1 MKKGLGLQANI
12 SDFNTTLPQ
21 TKHLN
26 FFMGTNPVRYAN
38 GGAVRK
44 GVPSSN
50 MNVTQGFLPMALGFD
65 NGGDVS
71 FFDVITRMLGNYLA
85 KQSGKSPDDPEIKE
99 AAENLQETNPDAVR
113 FIIESEYGSGISAGP
128 YDSGFPIGGE
138 PKLPTE
144 TVTDIGEMRIPED
157 FGRKPLPSNIDIG
170 EMRIPEN
177 FPEEPGLIDK
187 AKQVGGG
194 IVDTFVDLGTSIGDQ
209 FKTDDTQ
216 KPLTK
221 EQIGSQLDELLKQN
235 EAKNQP
241 KKEEKKEEKKMI
253 TAEPNETDK
262 PVDSGISSLA
272 AEMEAGGKK
281 QFSKKEQEELQE
293 TLKAGTGNKGKK
305 DVPSWALPL
314 MSAGFAMMASKSP
327 FFLQALG
334 EAGQEGIKTL
344 TAQKQAE
351 QDRLD
356 AQADRDLAKAQAAY
370 YRGEGRQTTSTPM
383 IIGGKYFV
391 RKGENLVPLMIGEN
405 QATATISRADALEI
419 LQKDPVF
426 VNLDRTKQEELIQ
439 KFMNLYNNT
448 NLLQNTKIQ
457 ESEKGGFNLLDAV
470 SSLPNLA
477 MNILEQF

>member
-38 GGAVRK
+38 GGAVRR
-44 GVPSSN
+44 GVPMSN

-65 NGGDVS
+65 NGGEADKTVMQS
-71 FFDVITRMLGNYLA
+71 FYGFLRNNIKNYLRDLLGVEPSD
-85 KQSGKSPDDPEIKE
+85 QQVEDFTKSPKGQEV
-99 AAENLQETNPDAVR
+99 AEQYRLIYEN
-113 FIIESEYGSGISAGP
+113 EYGSGVSAGA
-128 YDSGFPIGGE
+128 YDSGFPIGGAQNKE
-138 PKLPTE
+138 PPLPTE
-144 TVTDIGEMRIPED
+144 TVETDIGEMRIPEGFPDEPNIIDKSKQVLGNVVD
-157 FGRKPLPSNIDIG
+157 FG
-170 EMRIPEN
+170 
-177 FPEEPGLIDK
+177 
-187 AKQVGGG
+187 
-194 IVDTFVDLGTSIGDQ
+194 TDLGSNLKQ
-209 FKTDDTQ
+209 EFF
-216 KPLTK
+216 PPPTK
-221 EQIGSQLDELLKQN
+221 EEIGAGLDTLLKEN

-241 KKEEKKEEKKMI
+241 KKEDKKEEKKMI
-253 TAEPNETDK
+253 TAEPDETDK

-344 TAQKQAE
+344 TAQKEAE

-356 AQADRDLAKAQAAY
+356 AQADRDLAEAQAAY
-370 YRGEGRQTTSTPM
+370 YRGEGRQTSSTPM

-391 RKGENLVPLMIGEN
+391 RKGENLVPLMIGEK
-405 QATATISRADALEI
+405 QATATISRQDAIEI
-419 LQKDPVF
+419 LQKDPLF
-426 VNLDRTKQEELIQ
+426 LELDRNKQEETIE

>member
-71 FFDVITRMLGNYLA
+71 FFDVITKMLGNYLA

-99 AAENLQETNPDAVR
+99 AAENLQRTNPDAVR
-113 FIIESEYGSGISAGP
+113 IIIESEYGSGVSAGA

-157 FGRKPLPSNIDIG
+157 FGRKPLPSNINIG

-177 FPEEPGLIDK
+177 FPQEPGLIDK

-194 IVDTFVDLGTSIGDQ
+194 IVDTVVDLGTSIADQ

-241 KKEEKKEEKKMI
+241 KKEEKKEEKKTI
-253 TAEPNETDK
+253 TAEPDETDK
-262 PVDSGISSLA
+262 PVDSGISSLQGQTKK
-272 AEMEAGGKK
+272 GGGPKLT
-281 QFSKKEQEELQE
+281 KEQQEDLQK
-293 TLKAGTGNKGKK
+293 TLKSSTGNEGKK

-327 FFLQALG
+327 YFLQALG
-334 EAGQEGIKTL
+334 EAGQEG
-344 TAQKQAE
+344 
-351 QDRLD
+351 
-356 AQADRDLAKAQAAY
+356 
-370 YRGEGRQTTSTPM
+370 RQTSSTPM

-405 QATATISRADALEI
+405 QATATISRQDAIEI
-419 LQKDPVF
+419 LQKDPLF
-426 VNLDRTKQEELIQ
+426 LELDRNKQEETIE